1 MNKKKELEKLYYDY
15 LGKRKKTKL
24 YWYKIIASTFI
35 LITPLIIFILTQFV
49 FKQKA
54 EELMIECYKCII
66 DKLIKFFSLKEEY
79 TNDVQIIIK
88 IILEFFIYI
97 IPTTVVAILFIMFD
111 EQETEDIFSFYIY
124 LKENNKNI
132 ENILEDIDNKNSS
145 IIKVM
150 NKGTKKI
157 LDDGI
162 IQMLIR
168 IFKLLTFMLVFLFGI
183 EELNTEKIKSIIDK
197 LINLQKNWKVFF
209 IIGLLW
215 IVIIEGGKNILN
227 INFRRE
233 KMYNKRI
240 RWIANYEKLNSY
252 LSKILEYDLNNK
264 KFKYKDSISVE
275 LIEVPGIIICNKNN
289 KRSIIITTS
298 IEYLKLFMFLK
309 EKEEK
314 DKINEKIDW
323 ETIIEN
329 YKKFEKSDEDKFKDI
344 NYSYTNKE
352 IAIEIKI

>member
-35 LITPLIIFILTQFV
+35 LTTPLIIFILTQFV

-54 EELMIECYKCII
+54 EELTIECYKYII

-132 ENILEDIDNKNSS
+132 LEDIDNKNSS

-157 LDDGI
+157 LDGGI

-233 KMYNKRI
+233 KMYNKR
-240 RWIANYEKLNSY
+240 
-252 LSKILEYDLNNK
+252 
-264 KFKYKDSISVE
+264 
-275 LIEVPGIIICNKNN
+275 
-289 KRSIIITTS
+289 SIIITTS